1 MRGMSDEGSAGNKG
15 PGERHVDEELEVEEK
30 GKEASK
36 QGAGG
41 MFSVRQISSNY
52 DFASI
57 FTIHSLL
64 EMSSQYFHCSSIVLI
79 FKLSMG

>member
-15 PGERHVDEELEVEEK
+15 LGERHVDKELEVEEK

-36 QGAGG
+36 RGADG

-52 DFASI
+52 DLASI

-64 EMSSQYFHCSSIVLI
+64 EMSSQYFHCSSVVLI
-79 FKLSMG
+79 FKVSMG